1 MIQRTDF
8 TFWTPFL
15 LLIAGG
21 ILLAGCG
28 TTPVEI
34 TAVDGP
40 DELEV
45 NEEGTFEAAINEDAG
60 EPLEF
65 SWEFGDGTTAA
76 GLMATHAYSQ
86 EGEYE
91 VTFTA
96 SNPEN
101 EVSETLSVTVIEPVP
116 AEIVTVNASP
126 SPATEG
132 EAVEFTSNIQG
143 DEPLDYE
150 WDFGDGNMSTD
161 ASPTHTYDEPGEY
174 EVALNLS
181 NPHGEDS
188 RTLALE
194 VEPALADI
202 CFEITEFNAA
212 FFDRNSSELTDEGR
226 DALDENADI
235 LGECPNLNVRVEGMA
250 SQFERNADQ
259 LSDDRASA
267 IAQYYEDAGI
277 SSTRIDAMGLGA
289 AEEATKKAGDDEFR
303 RADSIPVEN

>member
-1 MIQRTDF
+1 MTKRNF

-15 LLIAGG
+15 ALIVGG
-21 ILLAGCG
+21 MMLTGCG

-34 TAVDGP
+34 TAVTGP

-45 NEEGTFEAAINEDAG
+45 DEEGTFEAAVNEDAG

-65 SWEFGDGTTAA
+65 SWEFGDGTTAD
-76 GLMATHAYSQ
+76 GLMATHAYSE

-101 EVSETLSVTVIEPVP
+101 EDSESISVTVTPEPVP
-116 AEIVTVNASP
+116 AEIVTINASP

-132 EAVEFTSNIQG
+132 EAVEFSSNIQG

-150 WDFGDGNMSTD
+150 WNFGDGNTSTA
-161 ASPTHTYDEPGEY
+161 ASPTHTYETDGEY
-174 EVALNLS
+174 EVSLDLS

-188 RTLALE
+188 RTLTLE

-202 CFEITEFNAA
+202 CFEVTEFNAA
-212 FFDRNSSELTDEGR
+212 FFDRNSSELTDDGR
-226 DALDENADI
+226 DQLDENAEI
-235 LGECPNLNVRVEGMA
+235 LNECPNLNVRVEGMA
-250 SQFERNADQ
+250 SQFERDGDA
-259 LSDDRASA
+259 LSNDRANA
-267 IAQYYEDAGI
+267 VAEYYEDSGI
-277 SSTRIDAMGLGA
+277 SSTRIDASGLGA
-289 AEEATKKAGDDEFR
+289 SEEADKKVGDDEFR
-303 RADSIPVEN
+303 RADSIPVEE